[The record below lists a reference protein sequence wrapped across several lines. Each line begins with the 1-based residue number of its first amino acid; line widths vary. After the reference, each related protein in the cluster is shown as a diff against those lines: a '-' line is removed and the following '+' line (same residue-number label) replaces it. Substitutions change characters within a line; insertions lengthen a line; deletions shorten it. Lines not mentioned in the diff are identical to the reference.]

1 MAHPSNEGLDPA
13 LRRLIGVILLGGIMG
28 ILDGSMIAV
37 AADTLVKDF
46 DTSLSAVSWVSTSY
60 LLALT
65 VSIPVTTWA
74 VDRFGG
80 RRLWLLGLVIFLAG
94 SISSGLAWNIGSLI
108 AFRVLQGLGA
118 GLLDPLM
125 LTLLARS
132 AGPSRIGRVM
142 GLMGV
147 VGSSGPVFGP
157 VIGGFI
163 LQGVSWRWMFLVNV
177 PIGLL
182 ALVLALRVIPDDKPT
197 GEQPVSKLDTVGV
210 ALIGPGVAAAVLTLS
225 QYAERTE
232 FSAWQVLVPLVAA
245 VVLLGAYAVHAL
257 RERTTQPLIDLR
269 LFASR
274 SFSAS
279 VTVGALVG
287 LATFASLFALPLY
300 YQQVRGHDTFASALL
315 LAPLGVGSA
324 LSMPL
329 TGRLSD
335 KVGSRTLVMC
345 GGAVATLSALAFTQL
360 SADTSQVWT
369 AVVAFTI
376 GLGLGSVGAPTIAS
390 LYRTLPPHLVPQGS
404 TVLYM
409 LNQLGAA
416 IGIALVAL
424 LVQSAGSG
432 DALGGFRHAYW
443 GVTGALVLALIAATQ
458 LPGRPKPQ
466 ESDGGTPQEQHADV
480 NSDVTADVH
489 SHADSA
495 VGSDIRSAE
504 APASLAAQGDTL

>member
-1 MAHPSNEGLDPA
+1 MAHPSDEGLDPA

-28 ILDGSMIAV
+28 ILDGSMVAV
-37 AADTLVKDF
+37 AADTLAKNF
-46 DTSLSAVSWVSTSY
+46 HTSLSAVGWVSTSY

-80 RRLWLLGLVIFLAG
+80 RRLWLLGLVVFLAG

-157 VIGGFI
+157 VLGGLI
-163 LQGVSWRWMFLVNV
+163 LQGASWRWMFLVNV
-177 PIGLL
+177 PIGLA
-182 ALVLALRVIPDDKPT
+182 ALLLALRVVPDDKPV
-197 GEQPVSKLDTVGV
+197 GEHTAGKLDVLGLV
-210 ALIGPGVAAAVLTLS
+210 LIGPGVAAAVLTLS

-232 FSAWQVLVPLVAA
+232 FLTWRVLVPLAAAA
-245 VVLLGAYAVHAL
+245 VLLAGYAVHAL
-257 RERTTQPLIDLR
+257 RERSTRPLIDLR
-269 LFASR
+269 LFTSR

-279 VTVGALVG
+279 VTVGSLVG

-324 LSMPL
+324 VSMPL

-335 KVGSRTLVMC
+335 KVGSRNLVLA
-345 GGAVATLSALAFTQL
+345 GAVVAGLSALGFTQL
-360 SADTSQVWT
+360 GAHTSQVWSG
-369 AVVAFTI
+369 VLAFTI

-424 LVQSAGSG
+424 LVQSAGSE
-432 DALGGFRHAYW
+432 DPLGGFRAAYW
-443 GVTGALVLALIAATQ
+443 GVTGALAAVLLAAPL
-458 LPGRPKPQ
+458 LPGRPAPQ
-466 ESDGGTPQEQHADV
+466 E
-480 NSDVTADVH
+480 TAAESPDERLD
-489 SHADSA
+489 AQ
-495 VGSDIRSAE
+495 AE
-504 APASLAAQGDTL
+504 AAPAPVAAQGDGK

>member
-1 MAHPSNEGLDPA
+1 MAHPSDQGLDPA

-28 ILDGSMIAV
+28 ILDGSMVAV

-46 DTSLSAVSWVSTSY
+46 HTSLSAVSWVSTSY

-80 RRLWLLGLVIFLAG
+80 RRLWLLGLVVFLAG
-94 SISSGLAWNIGSLI
+94 SICSGLAWNIGSLI
-108 AFRVLQGLGA
+108 VFRVVQGLGA

-157 VIGGFI
+157 VLGGLI
-163 LQGVSWRWMFLVNV
+163 LQGAPWRWMFLVNI
-177 PIGLL
+177 PIGLA
-182 ALVLALRVIPDDKPT
+182 ALVLALRVVPDDKPA
-197 GEQPVSKLDTVGV
+197 GEHTAGKLDVMGL
-210 ALIGPGVAAAVLTLS
+210 ALIGPGVATAVLTLS

-232 FSAWQVLVPLVAA
+232 FATWQVLVPLAAA
-245 VVLLGAYAVHAL
+245 VVLLGGYAVHAL
-257 RERTTQPLIDLR
+257 RGRRASPLIDLR
-269 LFASR
+269 LFTSR

-300 YQQVRGHDTFASALL
+300 YQQVRGHDTFESALL

-335 KVGSRTLVMC
+335 R
-345 GGAVATLSALAFTQL
+345 
-360 SADTSQVWT
+360 
-369 AVVAFTI
+369 I
-376 GLGLGSVGAPTIAS
+376 GRGTWCWA
-390 LYRTLPPHLVPQGS
+390 
-404 TVLYM
+404 
-409 LNQLGAA
+409 
-416 IGIALVAL
+416 
-424 LVQSAGSG
+424 AGS
-432 DALGGFRHAYW
+432 W
-443 GVTGALVLALIAATQ
+443 
-458 LPGRPKPQ
+458 PG
-466 ESDGGTPQEQHADV
+466 
-480 NSDVTADVH
+480 
-489 SHADSA
+489 
-495 VGSDIRSAE
+495 
-504 APASLAAQGDTL
+504 

>member
-37 AADTLVKDF
+37 AADTLVRNF

-80 RRLWLLGLVIFLAG
+80 RRLWLLGLVVFLAG

-108 AFRVLQGLGA
+108 AFRVVQGLGA

-157 VIGGFI
+157 VVGGFI

-182 ALVLALRVIPDDKPT
+182 ALLLALRVIPDDKPA
-197 GEQPVSKLDTVGV
+197 GEHTAGRLDTVGV

-232 FSAWQVLVPLVAA
+232 FATWQVLAPLAAA
-245 VVLLGAYAVHAL
+245 VVLLGGYAVHAL
-257 RERTTQPLIDLR
+257 RERSTPALIDLR
-269 LFASR
+269 LFSSR

-279 VTVGALVG
+279 VVVGSLVG

-300 YQQVRGHDTFASALL
+300 YQQVRGHDTFESALL

-335 KVGSRTLVMC
+335 KVGSRNLVL
-345 GGAVATLSALAFTQL
+345 GGGILAGLSALAFTQL
-360 SADTSQVWT
+360 DAGTSQAWT

-376 GLGLGSVGAPTIAS
+376 GIGLGSVGAPTIAS
-390 LYRTLPPHLVPQGS
+390 LYRTLPPNLVPQGS

-443 GVTGALVLALIAATQ
+443 GVTGALVLVVLVATQ
-458 LPGRPKPQ
+458 LPGRPQPQ
-466 ESDGGTPQEQHADV
+466 EPAGDLPDQRTGTHSD
-480 NSDVTADVH
+480 
-489 SHADSA
+489 
-495 VGSDIRSAE
+495 E
-504 APASLAAQGDTL
+504 ASASLAAQGEVL

>member
-46 DTSLSAVSWVSTSY
+46 DTSLSAVSWVSTAY

-80 RRLWLLGLVIFLAG
+80 RRLWLLGLVVFLAG

-108 AFRVLQGLGA
+108 VFRVLQGLGA

-132 AGPSRIGRVM
+132 AGPARIGQVM

-157 VIGGFI
+157 IVGGFI

-182 ALVLALRVIPDDKPT
+182 ALVLALRVIPDDRPAP
-197 GEQPVSKLDTVGV
+197 GEHTAGRLDTVGV

-232 FSAWQVLVPLVAA
+232 FATWQVLVPLAAA
-245 VVLLGAYAVHAL
+245 VVLLAAYAVHAL
-257 RERTTQPLIDLR
+257 RERGTPPLIDLR
-269 LFASR
+269 LFTSR

-279 VTVGALVG
+279 VVLSALVG

-300 YQQVRGHDTFASALL
+300 YQQVRGHDTFESALL

-335 KVGSRTLVMC
+335 KLGSRNLVL
-345 GGAVATLSALAFTQL
+345 GGSVLAGLSALAFTQL
-360 SADTSQVWT
+360 DAGTSQVWT

-376 GLGLGSVGAPTIAS
+376 GIGLGSVGAPTIAS
-390 LYRTLPPHLVPQGS
+390 LYRTLPPQKVPQGS

-424 LVQSAGSG
+424 LVQSAGDG

-443 GVTGALVLALIAATQ
+443 GVTAALALAAVAATQ
-458 LPGRPKPQ
+458 LPGRARPQ
-466 ESDGGTPQEQHADV
+466 EPAAPDEGAVPEDV
-480 NSDVTADVH
+480 RAPDK
-489 SHADSA
+489 
-495 VGSDIRSAE
+495 SAE
-504 APASLAAQGDTL
+504 APASLAAQGDVL

>member
-80 RRLWLLGLVIFLAG
+80 RRLWLLGLVVFLAG
-94 SISSGLAWNIGSLI
+94 SISSGLAWNIDSLI
-108 AFRVLQGLGA
+108 AFRVVQGLGA

-132 AGPSRIGRVM
+132 AGPSKIGRVM

-182 ALVLALRVIPDDKPT
+182 ALVLALRVIPDDKPAA
-197 GEQPVSKLDTVGV
+197 GEHTAGRLDTIGV

-232 FSAWQVLVPLVAA
+232 FAAWQVLVPLVAA

-257 RERTTQPLIDLR
+257 RERSTPALIDLR
-269 LFASR
+269 LFTSR

-279 VTVGALVG
+279 VVVGALVG

-300 YQQVRGHDTFASALL
+300 YQQVRGHDTFESALL
-315 LAPLGVGSA
+315 LAPLGIGSA

-335 KVGSRTLVMC
+335 RVGSRALVM
-345 GGAVATLSALAFTQL
+345 GGGVLATLSALAFTQFD
-360 SADTSQVWT
+360 AGTSQIWT
-369 AVVAFTI
+369 AAVAFTI
-376 GLGLGSVGAPTIAS
+376 GIGLGSIGAPTIAS
-390 LYRTLPPHLVPQGS
+390 LYRTLPPQQVPQGS

-443 GVTGALVLALIAATQ
+443 GVTGALVLAVLAATQ
-458 LPGRPKPQ
+458 LPGRPRQ
-466 ESDGGTPQEQHADV
+466 EPAGDLPDQRAD
-480 NSDVTADVH
+480 TH
-489 SHADSA
+489 SE
-495 VGSDIRSAE
+495 E
-504 APASLAAQGDTL
+504 APASLAAQGDVL

>member
-1 MAHPSNEGLDPA
+1 MAHPSDQGLDPA

-28 ILDGSMIAV
+28 ILDGSMVAV

-46 DTSLSAVSWVSTSY
+46 HTSLSAVSWVSTSY

-80 RRLWLLGLVIFLAG
+80 RRLWLLGLVVFLAG
-94 SISSGLAWNIGSLI
+94 SICSGLAWNIGSLI
-108 AFRVLQGLGA
+108 VFRVVQGLGA

-157 VIGGFI
+157 VLGGLI
-163 LQGVSWRWMFLVNV
+163 LQGAPWRWMFLVNI
-177 PIGLL
+177 PIGLA
-182 ALVLALRVIPDDKPT
+182 ALVLALRVVPDDKPADEHT
-197 GEQPVSKLDTVGV
+197 AGKLDVVGL
-210 ALIGPGVAAAVLTLS
+210 ALIGPGVATAVLTLS

-232 FSAWQVLVPLVAA
+232 FATWQVLVPLAAA
-245 VVLLGAYAVHAL
+245 VVLLGGYAIHAL
-257 RERTTQPLIDLR
+257 RGRRASPLIDLR
-269 LFASR
+269 LFTSR

-300 YQQVRGHDTFASALL
+300 YQQVRGHDTFESALL

-335 KVGSRTLVMC
+335 RIGPRNLVL
-345 GGAVATLSALAFTQL
+345 GGGLVAGLSAVGFTQL
-360 SADTSQVWT
+360 AADTSQIWSGVL
-369 AVVAFTI
+369 AFTI

-390 LYRTLPPHLVPQGS
+390 LYRTLPGQLVPQGS

-424 LVQSAGSG
+424 LVQSAGNG
-432 DALGGFRHAYW
+432 DALHGFRAAYW
-443 GVTGALVLALIAATQ
+443 GVTGALALVVLAAPL
-458 LPGRPKPQ
+458 LPGRPVPPETTGELPAQ
-466 ESDGGTPQEQHADV
+466 AAESGPEPSTASSPADKAPTPV
-480 NSDVTADVH
+480 
-489 SHADSA
+489 
-495 VGSDIRSAE
+495 
-504 APASLAAQGDTL
+504 AAQGDGT

>member
-1 MAHPSNEGLDPA
+1 MAHPSDEGLDPA

-28 ILDGSMIAV
+28 ILDGSMVAV
-37 AADTLVKDF
+37 AADTLAKNF
-46 DTSLSAVSWVSTSY
+46 HTSLSAVGWVSTSY

-80 RRLWLLGLVIFLAG
+80 RRLWLLGLVVFLAG

-157 VIGGFI
+157 VLGGLI
-163 LQGVSWRWMFLVNV
+163 LQGASWRWMFLVNV
-177 PIGLL
+177 PIGLA
-182 ALVLALRVIPDDKPT
+182 ALLLALRVVPDDKPV
-197 GEQPVSKLDTVGV
+197 GEHTAGKLDILGL

-225 QYAERTE
+225 QYAERTQ
-232 FSAWQVLVPLVAA
+232 FLTWRVLVPLAA
-245 VVLLGAYAVHAL
+245 AAVLLGGYAVHAL
-257 RERTTQPLIDLR
+257 RERSTRPLIDLR
-269 LFASR
+269 LFTSR

-279 VTVGALVG
+279 VTVGSLVG

-300 YQQVRGHDTFASALL
+300 YQQVRGHDTFESALL

-335 KVGSRTLVMC
+335 KVGSRNLVLA
-345 GGAVATLSALAFTQL
+345 GAVVAGLSAVGFTQL
-360 SADTSQVWT
+360 GAHTSQVWSG
-369 AVVAFTI
+369 VLAFTI

-432 DALGGFRHAYW
+432 DALGGFQAAYW
-443 GVTGALVLALIAATQ
+443 GVTGALAAVLLAAPL
-458 LPGRPKPQ
+458 LPGRPAPQ
-466 ESDGGTPQEQHADV
+466 QTTGESPDERLDAQ
-480 NSDVTADVH
+480 
-489 SHADSA
+489 
-495 VGSDIRSAE
+495 AE
-504 APASLAAQGDTL
+504 AAPAPVAAQGDGK

>member
-1 MAHPSNEGLDPA
+1 MAHPSDEGLDPA

-37 AADTLVKDF
+37 AADTLVKNF
-46 DTSLSAVSWVSTSY
+46 HTSLSAVSWVSTSY

-80 RRLWLLGLVIFLAG
+80 RRLWLLGLVVFLAG
-94 SISSGLAWNIGSLI
+94 SISAGLAWNIGSLI
-108 AFRVLQGLGA
+108 TFRVVQGLGA

-157 VIGGFI
+157 VVGGLI
-163 LQGVSWRWMFLVNV
+163 LQGASWRWMFLVNV
-177 PIGLL
+177 PIGLA
-182 ALVLALRVIPDDKPT
+182 ALVLALRVVPDDKPV
-197 GEQPVSKLDTVGV
+197 GEHTAGKLDVVGL
-210 ALIGPGVAAAVLTLS
+210 ALIGPGVATAVLTLS

-232 FSAWQVLVPLVAA
+232 FLTWRVLVPLAAA
-245 VVLLGAYAVHAL
+245 VVLLGGYGAHAL
-257 RERTTQPLIDLR
+257 RARRAPLIDLR
-269 LFASR
+269 LFRSR
-274 SFSAS
+274 GFSAS

-335 KVGSRTLVMC
+335 RLGSRRLVL
-345 GGAVATLSALAFTQL
+345 GGAVLAGLSALGFTQL
-360 SADTSQVWT
+360 AAGTSQVWS
-369 AVVAFTI
+369 AALAFTI

-390 LYRTLPPHLVPQGS
+390 LYRTLPGHLVPQGS

-432 DALGGFRHAYW
+432 DALGGFQAAYW
-443 GVTGALVLALIAATQ
+443 GVTGALVLVVLAATQ
-458 LPGRPKPQ
+458 LPGRPAPR
-466 ESDGGTPQEQHADV
+466 ETAHELPAEDGLD
-480 NSDVTADVH
+480 DRTAQ
-489 SHADSA
+489 
-495 VGSDIRSAE
+495 
-504 APASLAAQGDTL
+504 APASLAAQGDSK